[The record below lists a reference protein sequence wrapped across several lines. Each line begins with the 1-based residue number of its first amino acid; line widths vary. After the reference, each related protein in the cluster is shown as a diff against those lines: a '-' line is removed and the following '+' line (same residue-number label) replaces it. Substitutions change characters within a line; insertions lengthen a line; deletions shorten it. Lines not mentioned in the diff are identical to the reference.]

1 MNPSLS
7 QGDNGPE
14 ARTSRVKAVSA
25 LGPALI
31 LVLLT
36 LVAYWPIR
44 HNGFVL
50 FDDPDYIT
58 RNEIVQRG
66 LTAGGVALAFTKCYA
81 GNWLPLTWISHM
93 TDVELFGLDPRGHH
107 LAGLG
112 IHLAT
117 AVLLLLT
124 LRGMTGRA
132 GPSFLVAALFA
143 VHPLHVESVAWA
155 SERKDVLS
163 AFFWMLTTALYL
175 RHARRPGFGRYLAVL
190 VCFALGLMAKQMLVT
205 LPLVLL
211 LLDYWP
217 LGRYGSGAGTENK
230 WSRLPVL
237 GLEKAP
243 LLALAG
249 LAGLVTLKAQ
259 ATIGLV
265 HSLNTFPLA
274 ARVGNAILSPVRY
287 LVKTVWPADLSIFY
301 PYPFLPLSDPR
312 ILAAGGFLVAASA
325 AVILLQRR
333 RPWLFAGWLWYLL
346 TLLPVIGLIQV
357 GDQSMADRYTYIP
370 LVGIFIACSWSLAA
384 AGNVPAGSRGAL
396 AAGAVVALVLLTGLT
411 RGQVAVWRDD
421 ETLFGHAIRVNQD
434 NWLAV
439 YLLGLSRDQNGDADA
454 AARFYRESI
463 RIKPDYENSR
473 VHLVRLLHRQG
484 RTAEALGE
492 LRSAVEAMPG
502 SQRFR
507 ITLARALREQG
518 SAAEAI
524 AVLRDAVNALPED
537 HELRMSLALT
547 LAESGLEEEAIAQY
561 REMIRR
567 WPNFPDPYNNL
578 AALLVRQGQVDE
590 ARALLRRA
598 LEIDPSYPDARLN
611 LEALSGDLR

>member
-1 MNPSLS
+1 MNSPHAR
-7 QGDNGPE
+7 GDTGPDTRT
-14 ARTSRVKAVSA
+14 ARVTAVSA
-25 LGPALI
+25 LA

-58 RNEIVQRG
+58 SNEVVKRG

-81 GNWLPLTWISHM
+81 GNWIPLTWISHM
-93 TDVELFGLDPRGHH
+93 IDVELFDLDPRGHH
-107 LAGLG
+107 LTGLA

-117 AVLLLLT
+117 ALLLLLT
-124 LRGMTGRA
+124 LRLMTGRA

-175 RHARRPGFGRYLAVL
+175 RHARRPGIGRYLVVL
-190 VCFALGLMAKQMLVT
+190 VSLALGLMAKQMLVT

-211 LLDYWP
+211 VLDYWP
-217 LGRYGSGAGTENK
+217 LGRLQRLTAAEK
-230 WSRLPVL
+230 PLSRLPVL
-237 GLEKAP
+237 VREKVP

-287 LVKTVWPADLSIFY
+287 LVNTIWPAGLSIFY

-312 ILAAGGFLVAASA
+312 VLAAGGFLVAVSA
-325 AVILLQRR
+325 VVILLRRR

-370 LVGIFIACSWSLAA
+370 LVGIFIACS
-384 AGNVPAGSRGAL
+384 
-396 AAGAVVALVLLTGLT
+396 
-411 RGQVAVWRDD
+411 
-421 ETLFGHAIRVNQD
+421 
-434 NWLAV
+434 
-439 YLLGLSRDQNGDADA
+439 
-454 AARFYRESI
+454 
-463 RIKPDYENSR
+463 
-473 VHLVRLLHRQG
+473 
-484 RTAEALGE
+484 
-492 LRSAVEAMPG
+492 
-502 SQRFR
+502 
-507 ITLARALREQG
+507 
-518 SAAEAI
+518 
-524 AVLRDAVNALPED
+524 
-537 HELRMSLALT
+537 
-547 LAESGLEEEAIAQY
+547 
-561 REMIRR
+561 
-567 WPNFPDPYNNL
+567 
-578 AALLVRQGQVDE
+578 
-590 ARALLRRA
+590 
-598 LEIDPSYPDARLN
+598 
-611 LEALSGDLR
+611 